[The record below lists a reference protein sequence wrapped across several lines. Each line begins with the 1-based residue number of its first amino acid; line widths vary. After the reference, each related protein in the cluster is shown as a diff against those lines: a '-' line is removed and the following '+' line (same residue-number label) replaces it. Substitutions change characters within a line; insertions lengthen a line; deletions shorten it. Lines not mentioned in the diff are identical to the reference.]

1 MDNFD
6 LKKYL
11 TEGKLNEVEEDDTD
25 VDSEGS
31 ELYQQLIR
39 AIEDIR
45 LWVVDEQ
52 NPKKF
57 GYLIEN
63 IDYAMKLAKEIRKEL
78 K

>member
-11 TEGKLNEVEEDDTD
+11 AEGRLNEVEEDDMGG
-25 VDSEGS
+25 DSEGS

-57 GYLIEN
+57 RYLISN